1 LGLFRRERPIHEQL
15 AEEAGL
21 DIDGVGD
28 ELALGAEDEESSGR
42 ISVADLLVG
51 PRVASDLL
59 AVHGI
64 PREREWDAVASAEAQ
79 DLPGDELEFVA
90 LPDGSLVVDDDLPD
104 GALTPLADALEGQ
117 IRAPYH
123 GYALRQEEDVWSV
136 AARRTQIVELEDDVP
151 GDEVDVAVNDG
162 SRATAIDGAESALSV
177 PGLEAFAAQQY
188 GSFVLHASRL
198 DDTLWEV
205 TVLPL

>member
-1 LGLFRRERPIHEQL
+1 VGLFRRERPIHEQL

-28 ELALGAEDEESSGR
+28 ELALGGEEKEASG

-64 PREREWDAVASAEAQ
+64 PREREWDAVASAQAP

-104 GALTPLADALEGQ
+104 GALTPLADALDGQ

-162 SRATAIDGAESALSV
+162 SRAVAIDGAESALSV

>member
-1 LGLFRRERPIHEQL
+1 LGFFRREKPIHAQL

-28 ELALGAEDEESSGR
+28 EPAMDPDEEQASAR
-42 ISVADLLVG
+42 SVADLFVG

-64 PREREWDAVASAEAQ
+64 PRDREWDAVASAEAP
-79 DLPGDELEFVA
+79 DLPGDSLEFVA
-90 LPDGSLVVDDDLPD
+90 LADGTLVVDDDLPD
-104 GALTPLADALEGQ
+104 GALTPLADALDGQ
-117 IRAPYH
+117 ISAPYQ
-123 GYALRQEEDVWSV
+123 GYALRQEGDVWGV
-136 AARRTQIVELEDDVP
+136 AARRTQIVELEDDVS
-151 GDEVDVAVNDG
+151 GDEIDMVVTDESRKVAVDG
-162 SRATAIDGAESALSV
+162 VESDATV
-177 PGLEAFAAQQY
+177 PGLEAFAAQQF
-188 GSFVLHASRL
+188 GSFVLHATRL

>member
-1 LGLFRRERPIHEQL
+1 LGFFRREKPIHEQL

-28 ELALGAEDEESSGR
+28 EPAMSPDEEQASAR
-42 ISVADLLVG
+42 SVADLLVG

-64 PREREWDAVASAEAQ
+64 PRDREWDAVASAEAP
-79 DLPGDELEFVA
+79 DLPGDSLEFVA
-90 LPDGSLVVDDDLPD
+90 LADGTLVVDDDLPD
-104 GALTPLADALEGQ
+104 GALTPLADALDGQ
-117 IRAPYH
+117 ISAPYH
-123 GYALRQEEDVWSV
+123 GYALRQEGDVWGV
-136 AARRTQIVELEDDVP
+136 AARRTQIVELDDDVS
-151 GDEVDVAVNDG
+151 GDEIDMVVTDESRKVAVDG
-162 SRATAIDGAESALSV
+162 VESDATV
-177 PGLEAFAAQQY
+177 PGLEAFAAQQF

-198 DDTLWEV
+198 DDMLWEV

>member
-1 LGLFRRERPIHEQL
+1 MGFFRRERPIHEQL
-15 AEEAGL
+15 AAEAGL
-21 DIDGVGD
+21 DIDGLDD
-28 ELALGAEDEESSGR
+28 ELAMGADEEEASG

-64 PREREWDAVASAEAQ
+64 PREREWDAVASAEAP
-79 DLPGDELEFVA
+79 DLPGDEHEFVA
-90 LPDGSLVVDDDLPD
+90 LRDGTLVVDDDLPD

-123 GYALRQEEDVWSV
+123 GYALRQEGDVWGV

-151 GDEVDVAVNDG
+151 GDEVDMAVNDG
-162 SRATAIDGAESALSV
+162 SRAVAIDGVESGVSV

-188 GSFVLHASRL
+188 GRFVLHASRL
-198 DDTLWEV
+198 DDLLWEV
-205 TVLPL
+205 TVMPL